1 MNEEQ
6 LSEAEEIL
14 KDRSNQY
21 GSYNIFTLEM
31 LHIMNMLRNRRRRTQ
46 LNEKKDELD
55 IEDIDNFFLVLK
67 ILRKETSE
75 DKDSII
81 DLENYAKLIKEAR
94 Y

>member
-31 LHIMNMLRNRRRRTQ
+31 LHIMNMLRSRRRRTQ
-46 LNEKKDELD
+46 LDEKKYELD
-55 IEDIDNFFLVLK
+55 IEDIDNFFLILK
-67 ILRKETSE
+67 MLRKETSK